1 MPLPP
6 PSVASRRG
14 LSGLFVDFDLLPELL
29 QIAAAGDGSREG
41 VTSDWSARL
50 ERGGFTDADIDP
62 EDGPERISVADSV
75 AADAWRF
82 AERMA
87 LLDSAGLTPEGRR
100 LVSLAG
106 SRDLPTARHAMVQVL
121 AKGVTRQLRGQG
133 GVEVLPFLHR
143 GAGALTA
150 TDNLWARQCP
160 GLLPV
165 EVSSLIHWANV
176 EVARAE
182 KLLSNL
188 VTWRDVAMHPYE
200 APQTDVEPGA
210 NSAHHF
216 DVVSAFYLSQ
226 PWLGERV
233 PISFAEELATCRL
246 LSYCGL
252 LQMVE
257 VADSPACWL
266 VENEPPGKSGG
277 GC

>member
-14 LSGLFVDFDLLPELL
+14 LSGVFVDFDLLPELL
-29 QIAAAGDGSREG
+29 QMAAAGAGSREG

-87 LLDSAGLTPEGRR
+87 LIDSTGLTPEGRR

-106 SRDLPTARHAMVQVL
+106 SRDLATVRHALVQVL

-133 GVEVLPFLHR
+133 GVEVLPLLYR
-143 GAGALTA
+143 GAGALAA

-160 GLLPV
+160 GLTPRRGQLADP
-165 EVSSLIHWANV
+165 
-176 EVARAE
+176 
-182 KLLSNL
+182 
-188 VTWRDVAMHPYE
+188 
-200 APQTDVEPGA
+200 
-210 NSAHHF
+210 
-216 DVVSAFYLSQ
+216 
-226 PWLGERV
+226 LGEHRGRPCGEAAEQSRHMAGRCHAPIRSAARGCRARSQRGTSFRRRIRLLRV
-233 PISFAEELATCRL
+233 PALARGE
-246 LSYCGL
+246 SS
-252 LQMVE
+252 
-257 VADSPACWL
+257 DFFRR
-266 VENEPPGKSGG
+266 
-277 GC
+277 